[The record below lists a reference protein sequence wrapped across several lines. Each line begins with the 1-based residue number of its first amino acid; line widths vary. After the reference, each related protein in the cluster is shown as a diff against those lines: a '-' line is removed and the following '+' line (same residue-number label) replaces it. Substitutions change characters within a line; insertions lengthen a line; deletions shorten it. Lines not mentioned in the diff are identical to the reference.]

1 MDKEV
6 ISAKLESLRRCVRR
20 IEDKTPETAE
30 ILLKDNDLQD
40 IICINLERAVQI
52 SVDLASHIIAESDI
66 PAAGSMGES
75 FEKLSSLN
83 LISTELAAR
92 MKKAVGFRNIAV
104 HAYQEINW
112 KIVYTIITSRLS
124 DFVDYTRVVS
134 KAAGLAD

>member
-6 ISAKLESLRRCVRR
+6 ISAKLESLRRCLRR
-20 IEDKTPETAE
+20 IEDKTPETVE

-40 IICINLERAVQI
+40 IICLNLERAVQI

-75 FEKLSSLN
+75 FETLSRLD
-83 LISTELAAR
+83 LITAELAAR

-112 KIVYTIITSRLS
+112 KIVYSIITKGLS
-124 DFVDYTRVVS
+124 DFVDYARAVS
-134 KAAGLAD
+134 KAVDL

>member
-6 ISAKLESLRRCVRR
+6 ISVKLESLRRCIRR

-52 SVDLASHIIAESDI
+52 SVDLASHIIAESDL

-75 FEKLSSLN
+75 FDKLLRLD
-83 LISTELAAR
+83 LITAELAVR
-92 MKKAVGFRNIAV
+92 MKKAVGFRDIAV

-112 KIVYTIITSRLS
+112 KIVHAIITSRLS
-124 DFVDYTRVVS
+124 DFVDYAKAVS
-134 KAAGLAD
+134 RAAELP

>member
-6 ISAKLESLRRCVRR
+6 ISAKLESLRRCIRR
-20 IEDKTPETAE
+20 IEDKTPATAE

-40 IICINLERAVQI
+40 IICVNLERAVQI
-52 SVDLASHIIAESDI
+52 SVDLASHIIAESDT

-75 FEKLSSLN
+75 FEMLFRLD
-83 LISTELAAR
+83 LISDELAAR

-112 KIVYTIITSRLS
+112 KIVYAIITTGLS
-124 DFVDYTRVVS
+124 DFIDYARAVS
-134 KAAGLAD
+134 QASDL